1 MTTNLSL
8 SADWYTNVLL
18 WLYLFCAFMFFESGI
33 TVSRLHRKAS
43 LNRTASAALF
53 LMSMYSLVYGLF
65 LAAAGPG
72 EAAVLFRI
80 LWTVTF
86 LAVAVMLHFCLEFAH
101 AERLLRNVAF
111 MTAVYIVPIIMN
123 FALMFGFIGSF
134 DFVRSSWG
142 WDAADHQPVIMT
154 ANLPYM
160 LMLAYSLAGFVS
172 ILVRSVKTNN
182 PTEKRQAWSIAR
194 FTSLSFACILI
205 PYSAVLLAGRNPSGE
220 DAILYGN
227 LAVIT
232 FLLIWLT
239 GLRYT
244 MKKYRLLV
252 ILPDEP
258 VEDVFN
264 AIDTGMILLGRDNNV
279 LFANGEASRIFS
291 ADAGNGSDMT
301 GKRFDDLI
309 DDPRIFLETT
319 DALRSRSFPHGSFS
333 AIQPKIANAGAL
345 LSLEVFP
352 MFDDGDTYAGCV
364 LMALPE
370 KRLKELEGLRERFS
384 ISDRE
389 KEIVLLLARG
399 LSNKEIADKLFIS
412 PGTVKNHVYNI
423 YEKTGVKN
431 RVELTRLLE

>member
-1 MTTNLSL
+1 M
-8 SADWYTNVLL
+8 NVLL

-43 LNRTASAALF
+43 LNRSAAAALF
-53 LMSMYSLVYGLF
+53 LMSMYSLAYGLF
-65 LAAAGPG
+65 LAAAGPE

-101 AERLLRNVAF
+101 AERLLRNPAF
-111 MTAVYIVPIIMN
+111 MSVLYLIPIILN

-134 DFVRSSWG
+134 EFVRSTWG
-142 WDAADHQPVIMT
+142 WDAADHQPIIMT
-154 ANLPYM
+154 ANLPYV

-172 ILVRSVKTNN
+172 ILVRSFRTSNA
-182 PTEKRQAWSIAR
+182 TEKRQARSIAR

-227 LAVIT
+227 LAVIA
-232 FLLIWLT
+232 FLLIWLM

-258 VEDVFN
+258 LEDVFN
-264 AIDTGMILLGRDNNV
+264 AIDSGMILLGRDNNV
-279 LFANGEASRIFS
+279 LFANGEASRLFS
-291 ADAGNGSDMT
+291 ADSGNGSDMT
-301 GKRFDDLI
+301 GKRFDELI
-309 DDPRIFLETT
+309 EDPHVFLETS
-319 DALRSRSFPHGSFS
+319 DALKSRSFPHGTCS
-333 AIQPKIANAGAL
+333 AIKPKKAGTGSL
-345 LSLEVFP
+345 LRLEAFP

-364 LMALPE
+364 LMALQT

-384 ISDRE
+384 ISERE
-389 KEIVLLLARG
+389 KEIALLLALG
-399 LSNKEIADKLFIS
+399 LSNKEIAEKLFIS